1 MTTIDTANAC
11 CAANAGDTAPVTDAV
26 PRTIAEAC
34 DVVTPPHAARRRS
47 RRWLWRQCSARC
59 PGEADGRGGPGI

>member
-11 CAANAGDTAPVTDAV
+11 CAANAGEAAPVTDAV

-34 DVVTPPHAARRRS
+34 DVVTTPH
-47 RRWLWRQCSARC
+47 LTL
-59 PGEADGRGGPGI
+59 PADGVFGGYGGSVLPAALELSLIHI